1 MPQAEV
7 HFRVLGNAGHIQL
20 DRPKTLNA
28 LNNDMVLA
36 ITAQLKE
43 WQQENAITHVVM
55 SSTSPRA
62 FCAGGDIR
70 FARDVIMAGD
80 YEAADRFFQNE
91 YLCDLAVAEFGKPI
105 VALCDGLVMG
115 GGVGLAEHASHIVM
129 TEKTTFAMPESSIGL
144 FPDAGASLFFGRC
157 PPAVARLLGMTGH
170 IINGA
175 DCLVLGLA
183 TTVTTSAQI
192 SKLESA
198 LLSCEVSMIE
208 DVIEQHRA
216 DPGAPSLDPF
226 RQHIEHIFADDLM
239 PEDSRDRAKNLMR
252 LWPDNQFLQ
261 RIVHAFND
269 RCPMSIKLFNR
280 LLDVAARFS
289 SPSESLAL
297 DFKLAMRMIRRPDFV
312 EGIRAVIVDKDRTPR
327 WTPSSLE
334 DVDEAMLEC
343 VFDDAG
349 LPPLR

>member
-70 FARDVIMAGD
+70 FARDVIMAGG

-91 YLCDLAVAEFGKPI
+91 YLCDLAVAEFGKPV

-115 GGVGLAEHASHIVM
+115 GGAGLAEHASHIVM
-129 TEKTTFAMPESSIGL
+129 TERTRFAMPESSIGL

-157 PPAVARLLGMTGH
+157 PSPVARLLGMTGH
-170 IINGA
+170 IINVA

-239 PEDSRDRAKNLMR
+239 PEDSRDRAKDLMR

-261 RIVHAFND
+261 TIVTAFKD
-269 RCPMSIKLFNR
+269 RCPMSIKLFRR
-280 LLDVAARFS
+280 LLDVTARFTT
-289 SPSESLAL
+289 PSESLAL

-312 EGIRAVIVDKDRTPR
+312 EGIRAVIVDKDRAPR
-327 WTPSSLE
+327 WAPSRLE
-334 DVDEAMLEC
+334 DVDEAMLER